1 MQTLVNVSNR
11 LPVTV
16 GKTIRQ
22 ASGGL
27 TAALEG
33 LSSDAFRLKWVGW
46 PGAPVS
52 AAERREEIAHFLM
65 EAYNYVPVYL
75 TRSEVNGHY
84 HGFANSSLWPI
95 LHYMPNY
102 MHYEE
107 RWWETYLEVN
117 RRFAECILENT
128 DEEAIIW
135 VHDYQLMVLPRLLR
149 RARPRQR
156 IGFFLHT
163 PFPSYEIFR
172 CHPKRVE
179 LVEGLLGADLVGFH
193 TYGYLRHFRSTVLRL
208 LGVESHAAAVAHDM
222 GHTHLGVY
230 PIGINAPKFEAELAS
245 PRSARARQQI
255 RKNFAGRRIVLS
267 VERLDYTKG
276 IPNRL
281 DAIDRFLSSYPDL
294 DRLVFI
300 FVSVPSRE
308 SVPEYQQL
316 RELVQR
322 QVGEIN
328 GRYATMANSPIHF
341 IYNPIKFEEL
351 AALYSLADVCLVTP
365 LIDGMNL
372 VAKEYV
378 TCQDEQPGVLVLS
391 EFAGAAE
398 ELFNA
403 LTVNP
408 YDLGQVAAALQRALD
423 MPEDERRQRMR
434 QMRAR
439 VTSFDAQHW
448 AKSFCDDLVQHE
460 ERADSLDMSAETES
474 VILDRF
480 RRERRIAFF
489 LDYDGSLREF
499 ESEPHQA
506 SPDGEILELVNRI
519 QSVPGVDLYI
529 ISGRDASQLEMWF
542 GSFAVTLVAEHGYLF
557 HRPGAQEWETLNAS
571 ADFSWKPRVLE
582 VLRDYE
588 GETPGSFVEEKGS
601 ALVWHYRKS
610 DPEFG
615 SWKAHALAGELYE
628 MLSNLPVEIHHG
640 KKIVEVSSIYVNKG
654 AAMERFMREG
664 QYDLGFCAGDDQT
677 DETMF
682 RLQRDDALSV
692 KIGEGATQARYRA
705 RDPRRFRALLRR
717 ILDLLESRA
726 Q

>member
-1 MQTLVNVSNR
+1 M
-11 LPVTV
+11 
-16 GKTIRQ
+16 
-22 ASGGL
+22 
-27 TAALEG
+27 
-33 LSSDAFRLKWVGW
+33 
-46 PGAPVS
+46 
-52 AAERREEIAHFLM
+52 EE
-65 EAYNYVPVYL
+65 YNYVPVYL

-408 YDLGQVAAALQRALD
+408 YDIGQVAAALQRALD

-439 VTSFDAQHW
+439 VISFDAQHW
-448 AKSFCDDLVQHE
+448 AKSFCDDLVQT
-460 ERADSLDMSAETES
+460 RNARTPDMSAETES
-474 VILDRF
+474 VIRTVQRARHTPFPGLH
-480 RRERRIAFF
+480 
-489 LDYDGSLREF
+489 GSLRG
-499 ESEPHQA
+499 ESNI
-506 SPDGEILELVNRI
+506 SPPTRNLELVNRI

-529 ISGRDASQLEMWF
+529 ISGRDASQLRWF
-542 GSFAVTLVAEHGYLF
+542 GHLRSRWWLNTVTCFTVPAPRSGNAE
-557 HRPGAQEWETLNAS
+557 R
-571 ADFSWKPRVLE
+571 R
-582 VLRDYE
+582 RI
-588 GETPGSFVEEKGS
+588 FVEAEGTGCCGLRGRNAGQLCRRERIGAGL
-601 ALVWHYRKS
+601 AL
-610 DPEFG
+610 PE
-615 SWKAHALAGELYE
+615 
-628 MLSNLPVEIHHG
+628 
-640 KKIVEVSSIYVNKG
+640 
-654 AAMERFMREG
+654 
-664 QYDLGFCAGDDQT
+664 
-677 DETMF
+677 
-682 RLQRDDALSV
+682 
-692 KIGEGATQARYRA
+692 IG
-705 RDPRRFRALLRR
+705 PRIRQ
-717 ILDLLESRA
+717 LESPRSGRGIVRNA
-726 Q
+726 VQSAG